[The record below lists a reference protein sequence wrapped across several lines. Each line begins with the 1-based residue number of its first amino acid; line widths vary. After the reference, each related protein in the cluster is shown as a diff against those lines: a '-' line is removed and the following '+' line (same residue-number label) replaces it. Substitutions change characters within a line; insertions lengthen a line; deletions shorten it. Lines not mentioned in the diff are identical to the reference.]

1 MAHQEGQPIVIE
13 AAWQHHSWMW
23 LCRADLSL
31 LSLLSLLLLTDPKL
45 VPYWQTRVSRE
56 TSESN
61 KMLFPLSKVSY
72 QQVLIFYVQHVLST
86 MKRLEG
92 GQLPQLPWQ
101 HLEWLWDVSHLFP
114 RPPWPIHMTFGEQQL
129 TGRWQKS
136 CGRNCQ
142 AAERIRGNRVQRCSS
157 STEKDQRHK
166 SQIQVGLPACTGITM
181 WCAQYVELGRVAS
194 VLCSSSAGSKAEAAF
209 KELGNRK
216 KMQTPRHETSFATWQ
231 AKCNLAGQGFSH
243 TAGLL
248 LASYT

>member
-61 KMLFPLSKVSY
+61 RMLFPLSKVSY
-72 QQVLIFYVQHVLST
+72 QWVLIFYVQHVLST

-114 RPPWPIHMTFGEQQL
+114 RAPWPIHMTSGEQQL

-136 CGRNCQ
+136 CSRNTDRLQNTSGATECKGAV
-142 AAERIRGNRVQRCSS
+142 AAPRRTNSTNHKFRSVCRPVQVSPCAVH
-157 STEKDQRHK
+157 ST
-166 SQIQVGLPACTGITM
+166 
-181 WCAQYVELGRVAS
+181 
-194 VLCSSSAGSKAEAAF
+194 
-209 KELGNRK
+209 
-216 KMQTPRHETSFATWQ
+216 
-231 AKCNLAGQGFSH
+231 
-243 TAGLL
+243 
-248 LASYT
+248 